1 MWSMQDDCKAQS
13 VKHGLSSEEKKIYTY
28 LIYLSILA
36 VIYDLYDNI
45 EKCYRFTAR
54 QLRSY
59 MPIAIILIIYD
70 LQVRL

>member
-1 MWSMQDDCKAQS
+1 MFMWSMQDDCKAQS

-45 EKCYRFTAR
+45 ENCSSTTK
-54 QLRSY
+54 
-59 MPIAIILIIYD
+59 IIY
-70 LQVRL
+70 VNHNNPYYI

>member
-45 EKCYRFTAR
+45 EKTR
-54 QLRSY
+54 QLKSY
-59 MPIAIILIIYD
+59 MLIAIILIIYD